1 MSITV
6 KSHDP
11 RTSIDQSYFL
21 QEARIIQN
29 RAQEFVTVPTLTAF
43 DELLGPKAP
52 TWATFE
58 PPPGSPSIRMFLCGV
73 CPDIDFESILK
84 YPHEILIDLY
94 LLIKKLGE
102 LILYTMAKMTF
113 SKG

>member
-6 KSHDP
+6 KSLDP
-11 RTSIDQSYFL
+11 TISVDKSYFL
-21 QEARIIQN
+21 QEARAIQN
-29 RAQEFVTVPTLTAF
+29 RAQHLVIVPVLTAF

-58 PPPGSPSIRMFLCGV
+58 PPPGHPSVRMFLCGV

-84 YPHEILIDLY
+84 HPNEILIDLY

-102 LILYTMAKMTF
+102 LILYTMAKLTF